1 MSSLEGKVALV
12 TGSGRGLGRAYAL
25 RLAAAGADV
34 VISDVSLESAREF
47 NEELT
52 ADTVMEEV
60 RNLGRRSIGIEA
72 DLTDKDQVAVGF
84 DRIIAEFGRLD
95 ILVNN
100 AGGGLRPPG
109 EPTEEE
115 VFDFVMDINLN
126 TALNCCQAATEPMKS
141 QGSGK
146 IVNVSSYCG
155 LSGKGGGTPY
165 SIAKAGVD
173 HYTRVLAW
181 QLGPHGVNVNCIAPG
196 YILTSRK
203 QAQGMGESGIERE
216 VALRR
221 LGSPEDC
228 AKVVEFLCT
237 DLSDYVTGQTISI
250 CGGVVL

>member
-1 MSSLEGKVALV
+1 MSSLDKKIALV

-34 VISDVSLESAREF
+34 VICDMNLESAREF

-72 DLTDKDQVAVGF
+72 DLSDKSQVAAAF
-84 DRIIAEFGRLD
+84 ARIIEEFGHVD

-115 VFDFVMDINLN
+115 AFRFVMEINLT

-141 QGSGK
+141 QRSGK

-165 SIAKAGVD
+165 SIAKAGVG

-181 QLGPHGVNVNCIAPG
+181 ELGPHGINVNCIAPG

-203 QAQGMGESGIERE
+203 EAQGMGESGIEQE

-221 LGSPEDC
+221 LGTPSDC
-228 AKVVEFLCT
+228 AKVVEFLCS
-237 DLSDYVTGQTISI
+237 DLSDYVTGQTISV